1 MTKDDVALLVVR
13 ASGWLLANG
22 YRDYAEEILK
32 LEVPETPKT
41 FNVAELLTWCSISAF
56 SGTATRRVEMCRKAF
71 KAEEIKTRVV
81 EWLIDNGFSIEAI
94 SFDRRCCIVAF
105 GTSNS
110 IQINILTAITWEA
123 MPEGGD
129 RWNEI
134 HDITKEQGV

>member
-94 SFDRRCCIVAF
+94 SFDRRACVRV
-105 GTSNS
+105 GDNETVRR
-110 IQINILTAITWEA
+110 QILSAITWA
-123 MPEGGD
+123 MMPEGNY
-129 RWNEI
+129 RWYVI
-134 HDITKEQGV
+134 HELAKEQRV